1 MNHAHRIGLFLLAML
16 ILAFLLG
23 LSSGQPAT
31 ALDPRQPD
39 QYLEQGELLLVRA
52 EGHEELVLAR
62 QVLAMG
68 AVLAH
73 RAGQD
78 GIAASCCIAIAA
90 GHDDAEHMQ
99 QAWDLA
105 LILDPSRL
113 SAWAQQRNQSSTT
126 GSAALGAECL
136 RLARNAEPGDASEL
150 YKHASV
156 REAINESAK
165 RLGFSAQD
173 VTQTIRALLN
183 TSGQDQCR
191 GRVFTTRVQDGES
204 IRVLC
209 DDHTH
214 PIATTG
220 DVESL
225 QMLLAIELDCLGASA
240 ELEDW
245 GSAWGMHQRRPFNT
259 PSIEQLIEA
268 YQIDPARPY
277 LIDGRWSSTR

>member
-1 MNHAHRIGLFLLAML
+1 MNHPSRSVLLLLAMF
-16 ILAFLLG
+16 ILAFQLG
-23 LSSGQPAT
+23 LSRVQPAT
-31 ALDPRQPD
+31 TLDPGQPR

-52 EGHEELVLAR
+52 KGNDELALAR
-62 QVLAMG
+62 QILAMG

-78 GIAASCCIAIAA
+78 GIAASCCIAVAA
-90 GHDDAEHMQ
+90 AHDDAESVQ
-99 QAWDLA
+99 LAWDLA

-113 SAWAQQRNQSSTT
+113 AAWAQQRNRSTTT
-126 GSAALGAECL
+126 GSATLGAECL
-136 RLARNAEPGDASEL
+136 RLARNAEPADASEL
-150 YKHASV
+150 YRNASV
-156 REAINESAK
+156 REAINQSAE
-165 RLGFSAQD
+165 RLGFSVED
-173 VTQTIRALLN
+173 VTQSIRALLD

-220 DVESL
+220 DVRSL

-245 GSAWGMHQRRPFNT
+245 GSARVMHQQRPFNT
-259 PSIEQLIEA
+259 PSIDQLIEA